1 MNSIKTIVA
10 CCKRIRAKSVSTM
23 LMFLGAG
30 MFLYSCNSQP
40 ENGADAIRKQI
51 SDYKAQI
58 NTLTLKVN
66 ELERE
71 LETMGE
77 SSVGRNRISV
87 EVSRIEEGLFDQ
99 TFRTT
104 ATLEA
109 VQAAM
114 ISPETSGQ
122 IKDVLVSRGQMVR
135 QGQVLARL
143 NTQVIEN
150 NISELKT
157 SLALAETVYERQKRL
172 WAQQIGSE
180 IQYLEARNNLEAL
193 QLRLKTLQAQ
203 MDMSVMKAPFPG
215 IVDDIFLKTGELAM
229 PGVRVMH
236 LVNLDRLYVNADV
249 SEAFSGRV
257 RPGSMVSLRFPAFPG
272 TEMNV
277 PVSRVGNTI
286 HPENRT
292 FQVQLIISNPE
303 NRYKPNMMASVGIV
317 TKSETDAISIP
328 SILIRQDIQGH
339 FVFVAEQ
346 VNGDFIA
353 RKTYIERGPDGEGKT
368 LITSGLNA
376 GDQLIVRGQNQVN
389 DGSLIRIVEPGQ
401 VPNNL

>member
-23 LMFLGAG
+23 LLLLGAG

-71 LETMGE
+71 LEAMGE

-87 EVSRIEEGLFDQ
+87 EVSRIEEGMFDQ

-203 MDMSVMKAPFPG
+203 MEMSVMKAPFPG

-257 RPGSMVSLRFPAFPG
+257 KPGSMVSLRFPAFPG

-353 RKTYIERGPDGEGKT
+353 RKTYIERGPDGEGRT
-368 LITSGLNA
+368 LITSGLSA

-401 VPNNL
+401 ALNNL